1 MTQKDQE
8 RLGKTPVDRNKKL
21 CTIIQKISI
30 NHIKNPTLRIA
41 DSDLVTGF
49 GQWTWSLKSMI
60 GYENVSTAAQR
71 GDLDLRVRLP
81 RKDEMPHIGMA

>member
-1 MTQKDQE
+1 MTQKDQD

-21 CTIIQKISI
+21 CTIIQMISI

-60 GYENVSTAAQR
+60 GYENGSTAAKGEIR
-71 GDLDLRVRLP
+71 
-81 RKDEMPHIGMA
+81 PHE